1 MSMGV
6 GAIRRTE
13 AERIEYFNNQPDCS
27 NIEPHNVTCTRCN
40 KVVQLGRKQTYTV
53 KPWETHRRRCDQMSG
68 SVMCVSFSAL
78 FVNLADRLVV
88 VTMRPVCGA
97 RYARRREALDG

>member
-68 SVMCVSFSAL
+68 SVMCFL
-78 FVNLADRLVV
+78 FCAICE
-88 VTMRPVCGA
+88 PG
-97 RYARRREALDG
+97 